1 MRGSRGY
8 PKSSFTRADFM
19 VVQSLCDFLSQLT
32 GVQVPFPV
40 VAAVLVFLVH
50 TLIILDVGA
59 EPNLLPIFATTHA
72 AIQAIAPLQPPC
84 LQILIL
90 AGA

>member
-1 MRGSRGY
+1 
-8 PKSSFTRADFM
+8 M

-59 EPNLLPIFATTHA
+59 GNPIFYPFLR
-72 AIQAIAPLQPPC
+72 PLMRPFKPSRHYSR
-84 LQILIL
+84 L
-90 AGA
+90 ASKYLS